1 MQASFTMHVNA
12 QNYSD
17 YKVKAIFIE
26 KFTHYIKWPE
36 NLINDDTIASVII
49 CVYGESNF
57 YDVLNDTYKN
67 KKILGRQVVIKQ
79 IFKTEN
85 LPDNCKILF
94 VPECGFKKLHEILRV
109 TRNKPILTI
118 SDTENYAATGI
129 LINFIII
136 DNKIHFEINKYAV
149 INSGLEFDFRLIKI
163 AKEI

>member
-1 MQASFTMHVNA
+1 MQALSIMSANA
-12 QNYSD
+12 QDYSD

-26 KFTHYIKWPE
+26 KFTNYIKWPE
-36 NLINDDTIASVII
+36 NLINDNTIVPVII

-57 YDVLNDTYKN
+57 YDILNDTYRN
-67 KKILGRQVVIKQ
+67 KEILGRQVIIKQ
-79 IFKTEN
+79 IFKIEN
-85 LPDNCKILF
+85 LPDNCQILF
-94 VPECGFKKLHEILRV
+94 VPKCGFKKLHEILRI

-129 LINFIII
+129 LINFIMI
-136 DNKIHFEINKYAV
+136 DNKIQFEINKSAV